1 MNCACACSL
10 PKAVLVILAIAGAAS
25 LARCGDAPAP
35 AAKVVPATLNP
46 ETLAPNAVVLK
57 VEGLACEGCVADVT
71 EELQSVPG
79 VETAKVVLAEGRAYV
94 TLAQAEP
101 ASVQALLDKV
111 GANPSHKASVEAK
124 GSSVK

>member
-1 MNCACACSL
+1 M
-10 PKAVLVILAIAGAAS
+10 LAIGGAVG
-25 LARCGDAPAP
+25 LARCGDSTTPVTKVAAVALDPAS
-35 AAKVVPATLNP
+35 
-46 ETLAPNAVVLK
+46 LASNAVVLK

-101 ASVQALLDKV
+101 ATVQSLIEKV
-111 GANPSHKASVEAK
+111 GANPSHQASVEAK
-124 GSSVK
+124 GSGVK